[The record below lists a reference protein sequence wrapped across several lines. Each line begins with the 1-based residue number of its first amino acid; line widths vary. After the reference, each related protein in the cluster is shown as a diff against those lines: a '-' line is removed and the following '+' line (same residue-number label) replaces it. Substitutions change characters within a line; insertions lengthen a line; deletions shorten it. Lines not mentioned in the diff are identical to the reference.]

1 MLWVQARKKKS
12 AYVDYSLSWDVG
24 GANRAGMASVWVSRR
39 SMSRD
44 SQAPLPDVEIASLTE
59 LPDVLLELS
68 CS

>member
-1 MLWVQARKKKS
+1 
-12 AYVDYSLSWDVG
+12 
-24 GANRAGMASVWVSRR
+24 MASVWVSRR